1 MLRHLALMFL
11 LALIWSSSFMAI
23 KVGVE
28 TIPPLT
34 LAAVRVILAAVIL
47 YGATLLRGERLAGG
61 LRFWTFCFLLGVIG
75 NGLPFTLIGWGE
87 QRISSGLAAIL
98 MSVMPLATVVMAHF
112 FTTGDRMTPAKL
124 AGVVIGFGGIVVLV
138 GPEAL
143 KGLGSDLWRQLAVGG
158 GALCYAVAV
167 ILARNTP
174 PAPLMARSAAVMI
187 MACLVMVPAAL
198 VAEAPWAIEPDR
210 ESVAAAVYLGLFPT
224 AFAIIIFFYL
234 VQMRGASFIAFI
246 NYLIPVFGV
255 LWGVTLLAEPV
266 RAMEVVALTIIL
278 AGIAF
283 AHFKRPKETG
293 AA

>member
-1 MLRHLALMFL
+1 MLRHLTLLFL

-28 TIPPLT
+28 SIPPLT

-47 YGATLLRGERLAGG
+47 YGATRLRGERLPSG

-75 NGLPFTLIGWGE
+75 NGLPFSLIGWGE
-87 QRISSGLAAIL
+87 QRISSSLAAIL

-112 FTTGDRMTPAKL
+112 FTAGDRMTPAKL

-143 KGLGSDLWRQLAVGG
+143 KGLGSDVWRQLSVAG
-158 GALCYAVAV
+158 GALCYAIAV
-167 ILARNTP
+167 ILARNSP

-187 MACLVMVPAAL
+187 MACLVMVPAAF

-210 ESVAAAVYLGLFPT
+210 ESVTAAVYLGLFPT
-224 AFAIIIFFYL
+224 AFATIIFFYL
-234 VQMRGASFIAFI
+234 VQMRGASFMAFV

-255 LWGVTLLAEPV
+255 LWGVGLLSEPV
-266 RAMEVVALTIIL
+266 RATEVAGLIIIL
-278 AGIAF
+278 AGIAV
-283 AHFKRPKETG
+283 AHFKRPKGTST
-293 AA
+293 